1 MQWVSLQRRAVAPS
15 IRTKSGSVPVVA
27 LPQDVQLEKKSG
39 IITRLNNKGL
49 KGMTSRIRPAHTKK
63 VNDRSGNC
71 DTGAH
76 RDKSMLQIDRNRRT
90 TL

>member
-1 MQWVSLQRRAVAPS
+1 MQWVSLQRRAIDPS

-39 IITRLNNKGL
+39 IITRLNKSL
-49 KGMTSRIRPAHTKK
+49 KVDDISYTSGTHKK

-76 RDKSMLQIDRNRRT
+76 RDESMLQIDRNRRT